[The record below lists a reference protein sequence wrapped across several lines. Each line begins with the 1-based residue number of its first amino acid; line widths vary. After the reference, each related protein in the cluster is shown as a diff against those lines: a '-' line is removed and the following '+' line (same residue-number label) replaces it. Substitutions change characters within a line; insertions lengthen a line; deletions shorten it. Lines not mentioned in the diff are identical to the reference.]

1 MRYILVI
8 LLTVI
13 FGCGATTK
21 ITGFSDPAYS
31 NQTYSS
37 TVVFASNLGLKKAA
51 ELESKICSKFM
62 DRGTNCHS
70 FLTLFPPTREYTAD
84 NVFASFSERG
94 IDSLIMLTAGG
105 DYSSSQI
112 FAYQA
117 YGSAYNY
124 GGFTSAQATSIP
136 LRSYY
141 RKSEMRIVVIDSATR
156 EVAWIGD
163 AKTEGEGMVN
173 ITDNAFQTSLSTE
186 IVRIL
191 FESPHFVK

>member
-1 MRYILVI
+1 MRYISAI
-8 LLTVI
+8 LLIVL
-13 FGCGATTK
+13 FGCATTK

-31 NQTYSS
+31 NRTYSS
-37 TVVFASNLGLKKAA
+37 TVVFASNLGLEKAA

-62 DRGTNCHS
+62 EHGTSCYS
-70 FLTLFPPTREYTAD
+70 FLTLFPPTREHTPD
-84 NVFASFSERG
+84 NVFASLSERG

-117 YGSAYNY
+117 YGSAYSY
-124 GGFTSAQATSIP
+124 GGSTSAQATSIP

-141 RKSEMRIVVIDSATR
+141 RQSEMRIIVIDSATR

-163 AKTEGEGMVN
+163 AKTEGKGMVN
-173 ITDNAFQTSLSTE
+173 ITDSAFQSSLSTE

-191 FESPHFVK
+191 FESPHFKQ